1 MYTYLCKLRKNQ
13 AAIWW
18 LPSMVVSA
26 PVLISET
33 LSAAVLINADLNGR
47 YLSALLGRFY
57 LYEIAI
63 YNNKCN
69 SIFELFN

>member
-1 MYTYLCKLRKNQ
+1 
-13 AAIWW
+13 
-18 LPSMVVSA
+18 MVVSA